1 MATRANYFKV
11 GAFIIVAIAML
22 AGAIV
27 VLGAGSLLRR
37 KVRIETYFDESVEG
51 LVVGSPVKY
60 RGVEI
65 GKVEHISLTSAKYE
79 QRVGKPFER
88 RKQYVLVEM
97 TIFADAFEGLDPETL
112 GQRLANL
119 TKQGLRV
126 RLTSK
131 ALTGIAYVE
140 LDYVSD
146 PALYPEVQV
155 DWQPDLPYIPSAL
168 SIGVRLE
175 ESIESITRTLKEI
188 EKADICQLA
197 GRLEDL
203 LTAATESVD
212 EAKVVALRER
222 ADQFLS
228 DADGFIKDVGQT
240 NREVREAVTLLLE
253 EVRESNRLVRDF
265 LEKPELD
272 TVLAD
277 ASEAAR
283 GLKRIVLNSEADIDQ
298 ITSELRETSQ
308 KLNTASEDLP
318 RTLDE
323 FNIALRRL
331 SRLIG
336 EQRHEIAGIMENM
349 ERASENLNEM
359 TEDAKRYP
367 AHFLFGEP
375 PPPQEAT
382 R

>member
-11 GAFIIVAIAML
+11 GAFIIVAIVML

-27 VLGAGSLLRR
+27 VLGAGSLFRR

-65 GKVEHISLTSAKYE
+65 GKVERISLTSTKYE
-79 QRVGKPFER
+79 QRVGKAFER

-97 TIFADAFEGLDPETL
+97 TIFADAFEGLDPDTL
-112 GQRLANL
+112 ARRLEKL
-119 TKQGLRV
+119 TEHGLRV

-131 ALTGIAYVE
+131 ALTGIAYIE
-140 LDYVSD
+140 LDYVGD
-146 PALYPEVQV
+146 PELYPEVQV
-155 DWQPDLPYIPSAL
+155 DWQPELPYIPSAP

-175 ESIESITRTLKEI
+175 ESIESISRTLKEI
-188 EKADICQLA
+188 EKAHIGELA
-197 GRLEDL
+197 AKLEKL
-203 LTAATESVD
+203 LTAVTESVD
-212 EAKVVALRER
+212 EAKVAALREH
-222 ADQFLS
+222 ADQFLA
-228 DADGFIKDVGQT
+228 DADEFIADVGQT
-240 NREVREAVTLLLE
+240 NREVREAVTQLLE
-253 EVRESNRLVRDF
+253 EVRESNRLVREF
-265 LEKPELD
+265 LAKPELD
-272 TVLAD
+272 TILTD

-283 GLKRIVLNSEADIDQ
+283 GLKRIVQDSEADIDQ
-298 ITSELRETSQ
+298 ITSELRQTSQ
-308 KLNTASEDLP
+308 KLNAASEDLP
-318 RTLDE
+318 GTLDE
-323 FNIALRRL
+323 FNTALRRL
-331 SRLIG
+331 SRLID
-336 EQRHEIAGIMENM
+336 ERRHEIADIMENM

-359 TEDAKRYP
+359 TENAKRYP

>member
-11 GAFIIVAIAML
+11 GAFIILATAML
-22 AGAIV
+22 VGAIV

-51 LVVGSPVKY
+51 LVVGSPVKL
-60 RGVEI
+60 RGVKI
-65 GKVEHISLTSAKYE
+65 GEVERIVIPKKYE
-79 QRVGKPFER
+79 QNVR
-88 RKQYVLVEM
+88 VEM
-97 TIFADAFEGLDPETL
+97 RIFPDAFEDIGPDEILQHL
-112 GQRLANL
+112 QSL
-119 TKQGLRV
+119 TEQGLRV

-146 PALYPEVQV
+146 PELYPEVPV
-155 DWQPDLPYIPSAL
+155 ESRRKHYIPSVP

-175 ESIESITRTLKEI
+175 ESIESISRTLKEI
-188 EKADICQLA
+188 EEENIAVK
-197 GRLEDL
+197 LEKL
-203 LTAATESVD
+203 LTAVTESVD
-212 EAKVVALRER
+212 EAKVAALREH
-222 ADQFLS
+222 ADQFLA
-228 DADGFIKDVGQT
+228 DADRFIKDVGQT

-253 EVRESNRLVRDF
+253 EVRESNRLVREF

-272 TVLAD
+272 TVLKD

-283 GLKRIVLNSEADIDQ
+283 GLKRIVLDSEADIDQ

-308 KLNTASEDLP
+308 KLNAASEDLP
-318 RTLDE
+318 ATLDQ
-323 FNIALRRL
+323 FNTALGRL
-331 SRLIG
+331 SRLID
-336 EQRHEIAGIMENM
+336 ERRHEIADIMENM

-359 TEDAKRYP
+359 TENAKRYP

-375 PPPQEAT
+375 LPPQEAT
-382 R
+382 K